1 MLSHPNALL
10 AHSLFS
16 DFPDFLLSA
25 AHNTAKSR
33 FCDAPMLILSFFT
46 GPAYFFYFLCVCQI
60 NESACNSRTT
70 TTTTNKQMPQL

>member
-33 FCDAPMLILSFFT
+33 FCDASMLILSFFT
-46 GPAYFFYFLCVCQI
+46 GPAYFFIFCIFCVCV
-60 NESACNSRTT
+60 R
-70 TTTTNKQMPQL
+70 